1 MKNDQ
6 RSDRQNISEE
16 RKDESVF
23 AKVKIT
29 QTITSTSISKGS
41 KSSTTEVRR
50 HTRISSRRFTGAN
63 ETIEL
68 QPLDL
73 AGMNGAGVVSAG
85 GLGGPHAYLDAV
97 AKLQKSGVLRF
108 NDINI
113 LPTDENR
120 AQWITDADALI
131 KDFYAGTM
139 QNNVDTQSE
148 ESAPRQSGQGISQ
161 TVAIDAFDN
170 HSTEQQVG
178 NGSANDRSTGSKEFT
193 IIHSSILSRKAEV
206 SHV

>member
-6 RSDRQNISEE
+6 SSDRQNIGDE
-16 RKDESVF
+16 RKDESIF

-50 HTRISSRRFTGAN
+50 HTRISSRRFSGAN

-68 QPLDL
+68 QPFDL
-73 AGMNGAGVVSAG
+73 TGMNSAGVISAG

-97 AKLQKSGVLRF
+97 AKLQKSGVLSF

-120 AQWITDADALI
+120 AQWITDANTLI
-131 KDFYAGTM
+131 KEFNTWAM
-139 QNNVDTQSE
+139 ENNVNTKREQ
-148 ESAPRQSGQGISQ
+148 SAPGQRGPGSHQ
-161 TVAIDAFDN
+161 TVAVDAFAGQT
-170 HSTEQQVG
+170 TEQQVG
-178 NGSANDRSTGSKEFT
+178 KDGSKDRSARSKEFT

>member
-6 RSDRQNISEE
+6 RSDRENISDD

-68 QPLDL
+68 QPFDL
-73 AGMNGAGVVSAG
+73 TGVNSAGVISAG
-85 GLGGPHAYLDAV
+85 GLGGPHAYLEAIT
-97 AKLQKSGVLRF
+97 KLQKSGVLSF

-113 LPTDENR
+113 LPTDDDCG
-120 AQWITDADALI
+120 QWITDADALI

-148 ESAPRQSGQGISQ
+148 ESAPRQGGQGITQ
-161 TVAIDAFDN
+161 TVAVDAFAG
-170 HSTEQQVG
+170 HTAEQQVG
-178 NGSANDRSTGSKEFT
+178 KDGGNDRPAGSKEFT
-193 IIHSSILSRKAEV
+193 VIHSSILSRKAEV

>member
-1 MKNDQ
+1 MKNYQ
-6 RSDRQNISEE
+6 RSDRQNISDD

-41 KSSTTEVRR
+41 KSSTTEVRS
-50 HTRISSRRFTGAN
+50 HTRISSRRFSGAN

-68 QPLDL
+68 QPFDL
-73 AGMNGAGVVSAG
+73 TGVNGAGVISAWS
-85 GLGGPHAYLDAV
+85 LGGPNAYLDAV
-97 AKLQKSGVLRF
+97 AKLQKSGVLSF

-120 AQWITDADALI
+120 AQWITDTNTLI
-131 KDFYAGTM
+131 EDFYAGAM
-139 QNNVDTQSE
+139 QNNVDTKCE
-148 ESAPRQSGQGISQ
+148 ESAPSQ
-161 TVAIDAFDN
+161 RDPGSHQPIAVDTFAN
-170 HSTEQQVG
+170 HSTEQQIG
-178 NGSANDRSTGSKEFT
+178 KDGANDCSARSKEFT

>member
-50 HTRISSRRFTGAN
+50 HTRISSRRFSGAN
-63 ETIEL
+63 KAIEL

-73 AGMNGAGVVSAG
+73 AGMNSAGVISAG

-97 AKLQKSGVLRF
+97 AKLQKSGVLSF

-120 AQWITDADALI
+120 AQWITDANTLI
-131 KDFYAGTM
+131 EDFNTWAM
-139 QNNVDTQSE
+139 QNYVDTKCE
-148 ESAPRQSGQGISQ
+148 ESAPGQRDPGSHQ
-161 TVAIDAFDN
+161 AAAVDAFAG
-170 HSTEQQVG
+170 HTAKQQVG
-178 NGSANDRSTGSKEFT
+178 KDGGNDRSAGSKEFT
-193 IIHSSILSRKAEV
+193 VIHSSILSRKAEV

>member
-6 RSDRQNISEE
+6 RSDRQNIGEKSED
-16 RKDESVF
+16 KSVF

-41 KSSTTEVRR
+41 KSSTTEVRS
-50 HTRISSRRFTGAN
+50 HTRISSRRFSGAN

-73 AGMNGAGVVSAG
+73 TGVNSAGVISAG
-85 GLGGPHAYLDAV
+85 GLGGPHAYLEAI
-97 AKLQKSGVLRF
+97 AKLQKSGVLSF
-108 NDINI
+108 NNIDI
-113 LPTDENR
+113 LPTDDNR
-120 AQWITDADALI
+120 AQWIADTDALI
-131 KDFYAGTM
+131 KDFNAWAM

-148 ESAPRQSGQGISQ
+148 ESAPRQRGQGITQ
-161 TVAIDAFDN
+161 TIAVDAFAG
-170 HSTEQQVG
+170 HTAEQQVG
-178 NGSANDRSTGSKEFT
+178 KDGGNDRSAGSKEFT
-193 IIHSSILSRKAEV
+193 VIHSSILSRKAEV

>member
-6 RSDRQNISEE
+6 RSDRQNIGKNS
-16 RKDESVF
+16 KDKSVF

-41 KSSTTEVRR
+41 KSSTTEVRS

-68 QPLDL
+68 QPFDL
-73 AGMNGAGVVSAG
+73 TGMNSAGVVSAG

-97 AKLQKSGVLRF
+97 AKLQKSGVLGF

-113 LPTDENR
+113 LPTDDNR
-120 AQWITDADALI
+120 AQWITDANTLI
-131 KDFYAGTM
+131 EDFNAWAM
-139 QNNVDTQSE
+139 QNNVDTKCE
-148 ESAPRQSGQGISQ
+148 ESAPGQRDPGSQ
-161 TVAIDAFDN
+161 QAVAVDAFDN

>member
-6 RSDRQNISEE
+6 RSDRQIIGENS
-16 RKDESVF
+16 KDKSVF

-41 KSSTTEVRR
+41 KSSTTEVRS
-50 HTRISSRRFTGAN
+50 HTRISSRRFSGAN

-73 AGMNGAGVVSAG
+73 TGVNGARVVSAG
-85 GLGGPHAYLDAV
+85 GLGGPHAYLEAI
-97 AKLQKSGVLRF
+97 AKLQKSGVLSF

-113 LPTDENR
+113 MPTNDDCG
-120 AQWITDADALI
+120 QWITDADALI

-139 QNNVDTQSE
+139 QNNVDRQSE
-148 ESAPRQSGQGISQ
+148 QRAPRQGGQGISQ
-161 TVAIDAFDN
+161 AIAVNVFAGQ
-170 HSTEQQVG
+170 TAQQQVG
-178 NGSANDRSTGSKEFT
+178 KDGSNDRSAGSKEFT
-193 IIHSSILSRKAEV
+193 VIHSSILSRKAEV

>member
-6 RSDRQNISEE
+6 RSDRQNIGENG
-16 RKDESVF
+16 KDKSVF

-41 KSSTTEVRR
+41 KSSTTEVRS

-68 QPLDL
+68 QPFDL
-73 AGMNGAGVVSAG
+73 TGVNGAGVISAG
-85 GLGGPHAYLDAV
+85 SLGGPHTYLDAV
-97 AKLQKSGVLRF
+97 AKLQKSGVLSF
-108 NDINI
+108 NNINI

-148 ESAPRQSGQGISQ
+148 ESAPRQGGQGISQ
-161 TVAIDAFDN
+161 TVAIDAFAG
-170 HSTEQQVG
+170 HAAEQQVG
-178 NGSANDRSTGSKEFT
+178 KDGGNDRSAGSKEFT
-193 IIHSSILSRKAEV
+193 VIHSSILSRKAEV

>member
-6 RSDRQNISEE
+6 RSDRQNIGDQ
-16 RKDESVF
+16 RKDESAF

-29 QTITSTSISKGS
+29 QTITSTSVSKGS

-63 ETIEL
+63 EAIEL
-68 QPLDL
+68 QPFDL
-73 AGMNGAGVVSAG
+73 AGMNSAGVISAR
-85 GLGGPHAYLDAV
+85 GLGGPHAYLDSV
-97 AKLQKSGVLRF
+97 AKLQKSGVLSF

-120 AQWITDADALI
+120 AQWIIDANTLI
-131 KDFYAGTM
+131 EDFNGWAM
-139 QNNVDTQSE
+139 QNNVDTECE
-148 ESAPRQSGQGISQ
+148 ESAPGERDPGSQ
-161 TVAIDAFDN
+161 QAVAVNALDR
-170 HSTEQQVG
+170 HSTQEQVG
-178 NGSANDRSTGSKEFT
+178 EDGGNNRSARSKEFT

>member
-50 HTRISSRRFTGAN
+50 HTRISSRRFSGAN
-63 ETIEL
+63 KAIEL

-73 AGMNGAGVVSAG
+73 AGMNSAGVISAG
-85 GLGGPHAYLDAV
+85 GLGGPHAYLEAI
-97 AKLQKSGVLRF
+97 AKLQKSGVLSF
-108 NDINI
+108 NNIDI
-113 LPTDENR
+113 LPTDDNR
-120 AQWITDADALI
+120 AQWIADTDALI
-131 KDFYAGTM
+131 KDFNAWAM

-148 ESAPRQSGQGISQ
+148 ESAPRQGGQGITQ
-161 TVAIDAFDN
+161 TIAVDAFAG
-170 HSTEQQVG
+170 HTAKQQVG
-178 NGSANDRSTGSKEFT
+178 KDGGNDRSAGSKEFT
-193 IIHSSILSRKAEV
+193 VIHSSILSRKAEV

>member
-6 RSDRQNISEE
+6 RSDRQNIGKE

-50 HTRISSRRFTGAN
+50 HTRISSRRFSGAN

-68 QPLDL
+68 QPFDL
-73 AGMNGAGVVSAG
+73 AGVNSAGVISAG
-85 GLGGPHAYLDAV
+85 GLGGPHAYLAAV
-97 AKLQKSGVLRF
+97 AKLQKSGVLSF

-113 LPTDENR
+113 LPTDNNR
-120 AQWITDADALI
+120 AQWITDANTLI
-131 KDFYAGTM
+131 EDFYAGAM
-139 QNNVDTQSE
+139 QNNIDTKCE
-148 ESAPRQSGQGISQ
+148 ERAPSQ
-161 TVAIDAFDN
+161 RDPGSHHTAAVDAFD
-170 HSTEQQVG
+170 HQSTEQKIG
-178 NGSANDRSTGSKEFT
+178 NGGANDRSTGSKEFT

>member
-1 MKNDQ
+1 MKKDQ
-6 RSDRQNISEE
+6 HSDRQNIGENG
-16 RKDESVF
+16 KDKSVF

-68 QPLDL
+68 QPFDL
-73 AGMNGAGVVSAG
+73 TGVNSAGVVSAG
-85 GLGGPHAYLDAV
+85 GLGGPHAYLEAI
-97 AKLQKSGVLRF
+97 AKLQKSGVLGF

-113 LPTDENR
+113 LPTDDNR
-120 AQWITDADALI
+120 AQWITDANTLI
-131 KDFYAGTM
+131 EDFNAWAM
-139 QNNVDTQSE
+139 QNNVDTKCE
-148 ESAPRQSGQGISQ
+148 ESAPGQRDPGSQ
-161 TVAIDAFDN
+161 QAVAVDTFAG
-170 HSTEQQVG
+170 HTTEQQVG
-178 NGSANDRSTGSKEFT
+178 KDGGNDRSAGSKEFT
-193 IIHSSILSRKAEV
+193 VIHSSILSRKAEV

>member
-50 HTRISSRRFTGAN
+50 HTRISSRRFSGAN
-63 ETIEL
+63 KAIEL

-73 AGMNGAGVVSAG
+73 AGMNSAGVISAG
-85 GLGGPHAYLDAV
+85 GLGGPHAYLEAI
-97 AKLQKSGVLRF
+97 AKLQKSGVLSF
-108 NDINI
+108 NNIDI
-113 LPTDENR
+113 LPTDDNR
-120 AQWITDADALI
+120 AQWIADTDALI
-131 KDFYAGTM
+131 KDFNAWAM
-139 QNNVDTQSE
+139 QNNVDAQSE
-148 ESAPRQSGQGISQ
+148 ESAPGQRGQGITQ
-161 TVAIDAFDN
+161 TIAVDAFAG
-170 HSTEQQVG
+170 HTAKQQVG
-178 NGSANDRSTGSKEFT
+178 KDGGNDRSAGSKEFT
-193 IIHSSILSRKAEV
+193 VIHSSILSRKAEV

>member
-6 RSDRQNISEE
+6 RSDRQIIGENS
-16 RKDESVF
+16 KDKSVF

-41 KSSTTEVRR
+41 KSSTTEVRS
-50 HTRISSRRFTGAN
+50 HTRISSRRFSGAN

-73 AGMNGAGVVSAG
+73 TGVNGARVVSAG
-85 GLGGPHAYLDAV
+85 GLGGPHAYLEAI
-97 AKLQKSGVLRF
+97 AKLQKSGVLSF

-113 LPTDENR
+113 MPTNDDCG
-120 AQWITDADALI
+120 QWITDADALI

-139 QNNVDTQSE
+139 QNNVDSQSE
-148 ESAPRQSGQGISQ
+148 QRAPRQGGQGISQ
-161 TVAIDAFDN
+161 AIAVNVFAGQ
-170 HSTEQQVG
+170 TAQQQVG
-178 NGSANDRSTGSKEFT
+178 KDGSNDRSAGSKEFT
-193 IIHSSILSRKAEV
+193 VIHSSILSRKAEV

>member
-50 HTRISSRRFTGAN
+50 HTRISSRRFSGAN
-63 ETIEL
+63 KAIEL

-73 AGMNGAGVVSAG
+73 AGMNSAGVISAG

-97 AKLQKSGVLRF
+97 AKLQKSGVLGF

-113 LPTDENR
+113 LPTDDNR

-131 KDFYAGTM
+131 KDFYAWAM

-148 ESAPRQSGQGISQ
+148 ESAPRQRGQGITQ
-161 TVAIDAFDN
+161 TIAVDAFDN

-178 NGSANDRSTGSKEFT
+178 NDSANDRSTGSKEFT

>member
-6 RSDRQNISEE
+6 SSDRQNIGDE
-16 RKDESVF
+16 RKDESIF

-50 HTRISSRRFTGAN
+50 HTRISSRRFSGAN
-63 ETIEL
+63 KAIEL
-68 QPLDL
+68 QPFDL
-73 AGMNGAGVVSAG
+73 AGMNSAGVISAG
-85 GLGGPHAYLDAV
+85 RLGGPHAYLDAV
-97 AKLQKSGVLRF
+97 AKFQKSGVLSF

-113 LPTDENR
+113 LPTDDNR
-120 AQWITDADALI
+120 AQWITDANTLI
-131 KDFYAGTM
+131 EDFNTWTM
-139 QNNVDTQSE
+139 QNNVDTKCE
-148 ESAPRQSGQGISQ
+148 ESAPGQRGPGSHQ
-161 TVAIDAFDN
+161 TVAVDAFAGQT
-170 HSTEQQVG
+170 TEQQVG
-178 NGSANDRSTGSKEFT
+178 KDGSKDRSARSKEFT

>member
-6 RSDRQNISEE
+6 RSDRQNIGENS
-16 RKDESVF
+16 KDESVF

-68 QPLDL
+68 QPFDL
-73 AGMNGAGVVSAG
+73 TGVNGAGVISAG

-97 AKLQKSGVLRF
+97 AKLQKSGVLGF

-113 LPTDENR
+113 LPTDDNR

-131 KDFYAGTM
+131 KDFYAWAM

-148 ESAPRQSGQGISQ
+148 ESAPRQRGQGITQ
-161 TVAIDAFDN
+161 TIAVDAFAG
-170 HSTEQQVG
+170 HTAKQQVG
-178 NGSANDRSTGSKEFT
+178 KDGGNDRSAGSKEFT
-193 IIHSSILSRKAEV
+193 VIHSSILSRKAEV

>member
-97 AKLQKSGVLRF
+97 AKLQKSGVLSF

>member
-6 RSDRQNISEE
+6 RSDRQNIGEE

-50 HTRISSRRFTGAN
+50 HTRISSRRFSGAN
-63 ETIEL
+63 KAIEL
-68 QPLDL
+68 QPFDL
-73 AGMNGAGVVSAG
+73 AGMNSAGVISAG
-85 GLGGPHAYLDAV
+85 GLGGPHAYLAAV
-97 AKLQKSGVLRF
+97 AKLQKSGVLSF

-120 AQWITDADALI
+120 AQWITDANTLI
-131 KDFYAGTM
+131 EDFYAGAM
-139 QNNVDTQSE
+139 QNNIYTKCEERAPSE
-148 ESAPRQSGQGISQ
+148 RDPGRHQ
-161 TVAIDAFDN
+161 TIAVDAFDH

-178 NGSANDRSTGSKEFT
+178 NGSANHRSTGSKEFT

>member
-1 MKNDQ
+1 MKKDQ
-6 RSDRQNISEE
+6 HSDRQNIGENG
-16 RKDESVF
+16 KDKSVF

-68 QPLDL
+68 QPFDL
-73 AGMNGAGVVSAG
+73 TGVNSAGVVSAG

-97 AKLQKSGVLRF
+97 AKLQKSGVLGF

-113 LPTDENR
+113 LPTDDNR
-120 AQWITDADALI
+120 AQWITDANTLI
-131 KDFYAGTM
+131 EDFNAWAM
-139 QNNVDTQSE
+139 QNNVDTKCE
-148 ESAPRQSGQGISQ
+148 ESAPGQRDPGSQ
-161 TVAIDAFDN
+161 QAVAVDAFDN

-193 IIHSSILSRKAEV
+193 VIHSSILSRKAEV

>member
-6 RSDRQNISEE
+6 RSDRQNIGENS
-16 RKDESVF
+16 KDKSVF

-41 KSSTTEVRR
+41 KSSATEVRS

-73 AGMNGAGVVSAG
+73 TGVNGARVVSAWS
-85 GLGGPHAYLDAV
+85 LGGPHAYLEAI
-97 AKLQKSGVLRF
+97 AKLQKSGVLSF

-113 LPTDENR
+113 LPTNDDCG
-120 AQWITDADALI
+120 QWITDADALI
-131 KDFYAGTM
+131 KDFYAGAM
-139 QNNVDTQSE
+139 QNNVNTKCEQ
-148 ESAPRQSGQGISQ
+148 SAPGQGGQGISQ
-161 TVAIDAFDN
+161 TIAVDAFAG
-170 HSTEQQVG
+170 HTAEQQVG
-178 NGSANDRSTGSKEFT
+178 KDGGNDRSAGSKEFT
-193 IIHSSILSRKAEV
+193 VIHSSILSRKAEV
-206 SHV
+206 LHV

>member
-6 RSDRQNISEE
+6 RSDRQNIGQE

-50 HTRISSRRFTGAN
+50 HTRISSRRFSGAN

-68 QPLDL
+68 QPFDL
-73 AGMNGAGVVSAG
+73 TGVNSAGVISAG
-85 GLGGPHAYLDAV
+85 GLGGPHAYLAAV
-97 AKLQKSGVLRF
+97 AKLQKSGVLSF

-120 AQWITDADALI
+120 AQWITDANTLI
-131 KDFYAGTM
+131 EDFYARAM
-139 QNNVDTQSE
+139 QNNVDTKCE
-148 ESAPRQSGQGISQ
+148 ERAPSQ
-161 TVAIDAFDN
+161 CDPGRHQTAAVDAFDN
-170 HSTEQQVG
+170 HSTEQQ
-178 NGSANDRSTGSKEFT
+178 
-193 IIHSSILSRKAEV
+193 
-206 SHV
+206 

>member
-1 MKNDQ
+1 MKNEQ
-6 RSDRQNISEE
+6 RSDRQNIGEE

-50 HTRISSRRFTGAN
+50 HTRISSRRFSGAD

-68 QPLDL
+68 QPFDL
-73 AGMNGAGVVSAG
+73 TGVNSAGVISAG

-97 AKLQKSGVLRF
+97 AKLQKSGVLSF

-120 AQWITDADALI
+120 TQWITDANTLI
-131 KDFYAGTM
+131 EDFYAGAM
-139 QNNVDTQSE
+139 QNNVNTKCE
-148 ESAPRQSGQGISQ
+148 ESAPGQRDPGSHQPIA
-161 TVAIDAFDN
+161 VDAFDN

-178 NGSANDRSTGSKEFT
+178 KDGANDCSARSKEFT

>member
-6 RSDRQNISEE
+6 SSDRQNIGDE
-16 RKDESVF
+16 RKDESIF

-63 ETIEL
+63 EAIEL
-68 QPLDL
+68 QPFDL
-73 AGMNGAGVVSAG
+73 AGMNSAGVISAG

-97 AKLQKSGVLRF
+97 AKLQKSGVLSF

-120 AQWITDADALI
+120 AQWITDANTLI
-131 KDFYAGTM
+131 KDFNTWAM
-139 QNNVDTQSE
+139 ENNVNTKREQ
-148 ESAPRQSGQGISQ
+148 SAPGQRGPGSHQ
-161 TVAIDAFDN
+161 TVAVDAFAGQT
-170 HSTEQQVG
+170 TEQQVG
-178 NGSANDRSTGSKEFT
+178 KDGSKDRSARSKEFT

>member
-6 RSDRQNISEE
+6 RSDRQNIGDE

-68 QPLDL
+68 QPFDL
-73 AGMNGAGVVSAG
+73 AGMNGAGVISAG

-97 AKLQKSGVLRF
+97 AKLQKSGVLSF
-108 NDINI
+108 NDIDI
-113 LPTDENR
+113 LPTDDNG
-120 AQWITDADALI
+120 AQWITDANTLI
-131 KDFYAGTM
+131 EDFNTWAM
-139 QNNVDTQSE
+139 QNNVNTKGE
-148 ESAPRQSGQGISQ
+148 ESAPSQRDPGSHQ
-161 TVAIDAFDN
+161 TVAVDAFAG
-170 HSTEQQVG
+170 HTTEQQVG
-178 NGSANDRSTGSKEFT
+178 KDGGNDRSARSKEFT

>member
-6 RSDRQNISEE
+6 RSDRQNISED
-16 RKDESVF
+16 RKDKSVF

-41 KSSTTEVRR
+41 KSSTTEVRS
-50 HTRISSRRFTGAN
+50 HTRISSRRFSGAN

-73 AGMNGAGVVSAG
+73 TGVNSAGVISAG
-85 GLGGPHAYLDAV
+85 GLGGPHAYLDAI
-97 AKLQKSGVLRF
+97 AKLQKSGVLSF
-108 NDINI
+108 NDIDI
-113 LPTDENR
+113 LPTNDDCG
-120 AQWITDADALI
+120 QWITDADALI

-139 QNNVDTQSE
+139 QNNVDSQSE
-148 ESAPRQSGQGISQ
+148 QRAPRQSGQGISQ
-161 TVAIDAFDN
+161 AIAVDAFAGQT
-170 HSTEQQVG
+170 TEQQVG
-178 NGSANDRSTGSKEFT
+178 KDGGNDRSAGSKEFT
-193 IIHSSILSRKAEV
+193 VIHSSILSRKAEV

>member
-6 RSDRQNISEE
+6 RSDRQNISENS
-16 RKDESVF
+16 KDKSVF

-41 KSSTTEVRR
+41 KSSTTEVRS

-68 QPLDL
+68 QPLDFT
-73 AGMNGAGVVSAG
+73 GVNGAGVISAG
-85 GLGGPHAYLDAV
+85 SLGGPHAYLEAI
-97 AKLQKSGVLRF
+97 AKLQKSGVLSF
-108 NDINI
+108 NDIDI
-113 LPTDENR
+113 LPTNDDCG
-120 AQWITDADALI
+120 QWIADADALI

-139 QNNVDTQSE
+139 QNNVDSQSE
-148 ESAPRQSGQGISQ
+148 QSAPRQSGQGISQ
-161 TVAIDAFDN
+161 TIAVDAFAG
-170 HSTEQQVG
+170 HSTQQHVG
-178 NGSANDRSTGSKEFT
+178 KDGGNDRSAGSKEFT
-193 IIHSSILSRKAEV
+193 VIHSSILSRKAEV

>member
-6 RSDRQNISEE
+6 RSDRQNIGDE
-16 RKDESVF
+16 RKDQSVF

-41 KSSTTEVRR
+41 KSSTTEVRS
-50 HTRISSRRFTGAN
+50 HTRISSRRFSGAN
-63 ETIEL
+63 VAIEL
-68 QPLDL
+68 QPFDL
-73 AGMNGAGVVSAG
+73 AGVNGARVISAG
-85 GLGGPHAYLDAV
+85 SLSSPHAYLEAI
-97 AKLQKSGVLRF
+97 AKLQKSGVLSF

-113 LPTDENR
+113 LPTNDDCG
-120 AQWITDADALI
+120 QWITDADALI

-161 TVAIDAFDN
+161 AIAVDAFAS
-170 HSTEQQVG
+170 HTAEQQVG
-178 NGSANDRSTGSKEFT
+178 KDGGNDRSAGSKEFT

>member
-6 RSDRQNISEE
+6 RSDRQNIGEKSED
-16 RKDESVF
+16 KSVF

-41 KSSTTEVRR
+41 KSSTTEVRS

-68 QPLDL
+68 QPFDL
-73 AGMNGAGVVSAG
+73 TGMNSAGVVSAG

-97 AKLQKSGVLRF
+97 AKLQKSGVLGF

-113 LPTDENR
+113 LPTDDNR
-120 AQWITDADALI
+120 AQWITDANTLI
-131 KDFYAGTM
+131 EDFNAWAM
-139 QNNVDTQSE
+139 QNNVDTKCE
-148 ESAPRQSGQGISQ
+148 ESAPGQRDPGSQ
-161 TVAIDAFDN
+161 QAVAVDAFDN

-178 NGSANDRSTGSKEFT
+178 HGSANDRSTGSKEFT

>member
-6 RSDRQNISEE
+6 RSDRQNIGENS
-16 RKDESVF
+16 KDESVF

-50 HTRISSRRFTGAN
+50 HTRISSRRFSGAN

-73 AGMNGAGVVSAG
+73 TGVNGAGVISAG
-85 GLGGPHAYLDAV
+85 GLGGPHAYLEAV
-97 AKLQKSGVLRF
+97 AKLQKSGVLSF
-108 NDINI
+108 NDIDI

-148 ESAPRQSGQGISQ
+148 ESAPRQGGQGITQ
-161 TVAIDAFDN
+161 TVAVDAFAG
-170 HSTEQQVG
+170 HTAEQQVG
-178 NGSANDRSTGSKEFT
+178 KDGGNDRSAGSKEFT
-193 IIHSSILSRKAEV
+193 VIHSSILSRKAEV

>member
-6 RSDRQNISEE
+6 RSDRQNIGEKSED
-16 RKDESVF
+16 KSVF

-50 HTRISSRRFTGAN
+50 HTRISSRGFTGAN

-73 AGMNGAGVVSAG
+73 TGVNSARVVSAG
-85 GLGGPHAYLDAV
+85 GLGGPHAYLEAI
-97 AKLQKSGVLRF
+97 AKLQKSGVLSF
-108 NDINI
+108 NNIDI
-113 LPTDENR
+113 LPTDDNR
-120 AQWITDADALI
+120 AQWIADTDALI
-131 KDFYAGTM
+131 KDFNAWAM

-148 ESAPRQSGQGISQ
+148 ESAPRQRGQGITQ
-161 TVAIDAFDN
+161 AIAVDAFAG
-170 HSTEQQVG
+170 HTAEQQVG
-178 NGSANDRSTGSKEFT
+178 KDGGNDRSAGSKEFT
-193 IIHSSILSRKAEV
+193 VIHSSILSRKAEV

>member
-6 RSDRQNISEE
+6 RSDRQNIGENG
-16 RKDESVF
+16 KDKSVF

-41 KSSTTEVRR
+41 KSSTTEVRS

-63 ETIEL
+63 EAIEL
-68 QPLDL
+68 QSFDL
-73 AGMNGAGVVSAG
+73 AGVNGAGVVSAG
-85 GLGGPHAYLDAV
+85 GLGGPHAYLEAI
-97 AKLQKSGVLRF
+97 AKLQKSGVLSF

-113 LPTDENR
+113 LPTNDDCG
-120 AQWITDADALI
+120 QWITDADALI

-139 QNNVDTQSE
+139 QNNVDSQSE
-148 ESAPRQSGQGISQ
+148 QRAPRQSGQGISQ
-161 TVAIDAFDN
+161 AIAVDTFAG
-170 HSTEQQVG
+170 HTAEQQVRKDG
-178 NGSANDRSTGSKEFT
+178 GNDRSAGPKEFT
-193 IIHSSILSRKAEV
+193 VIHSSILSRKAEV

>member
-6 RSDRQNISEE
+6 SSDRQNIGDE
-16 RKDESVF
+16 RKDESIF

-50 HTRISSRRFTGAN
+50 HTRISSRRFSGAN

-68 QPLDL
+68 QPFDL
-73 AGMNGAGVVSAG
+73 TGMNSAGVISAG

-97 AKLQKSGVLRF
+97 AKLQKSGVLSF

-120 AQWITDADALI
+120 AQWITDANTLI
-131 KDFYAGTM
+131 KDFNTWAM
-139 QNNVDTQSE
+139 ENNVNTKREQ
-148 ESAPRQSGQGISQ
+148 SAPGQRGPGSHQ
-161 TVAIDAFDN
+161 TVAVDAFAGQT
-170 HSTEQQVG
+170 TEQQVG
-178 NGSANDRSTGSKEFT
+178 KDGSKDRSARSKEFT